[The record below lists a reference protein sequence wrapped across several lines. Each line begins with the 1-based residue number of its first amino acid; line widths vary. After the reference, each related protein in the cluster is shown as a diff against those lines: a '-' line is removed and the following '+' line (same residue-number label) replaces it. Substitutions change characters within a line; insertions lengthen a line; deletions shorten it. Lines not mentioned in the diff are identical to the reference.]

1 MPVHNTDVAEMFDRM
16 ADLLEI
22 QGANRFRVRSYR
34 DASRTVSSLSA
45 DLADLV
51 ERGEDLTELS
61 GIGDSLAG
69 KIEQMVETGTV
80 DQLEE
85 LESEVPLG
93 LRDMMNVEGLGP
105 KRVKSI
111 WEELGAESLD
121 ELESLAR
128 EGRIREI
135 EGFGPKTEQN
145 ILEGIGRARA
155 DRGRTRIDIAE
166 QRAEAVIDHL
176 RQLEE
181 VERVVGA
188 GSYRRREETV
198 GDLDVLVVCEDS
210 DRVMEEFVG
219 YEDVVEVV
227 SQGTTRSTVYLRGD
241 FQVDLRVVPGESYGA
256 AMKYFTGSK
265 EHNVACRQRGIE
277 RDLKINE
284 YGVFRG
290 DEEERVG
297 GADEEE
303 IYELIDMEYVPPELR
318 EARGEVEAA
327 ADGELPELVEV
338 DEIRGEL
345 HSHTTASDGGNE
357 LREMVEAA
365 REFGHDYLGITDHSK
380 AMTVAGGLDADE
392 LREQMERIDALDDEY
407 ADFTILKGCEVDI
420 LEDGELDLPDD
431 VLAELD
437 YTVCSIHSQFG
448 LDREEQTARL
458 VRAIEHPQ
466 CDIVGHL
473 TGRMIGKRE
482 GYDVN
487 VERVLEAAAENGCMP
502 EINGQPERLD
512 LKDIHV
518 KMAREMGLKVV
529 VTTDAHGTDHFRF
542 LRYGVDQAR
551 RGWLG
556 AEDVAN
562 TRSVEEFLA
571 ELSGD

>member
-327 ADGELPELVEV
+327 ADG
-338 DEIRGEL
+338 
-345 HSHTTASDGGNE
+345 S
-357 LREMVEAA
+357 
-365 REFGHDYLGITDHSK
+365 
-380 AMTVAGGLDADE
+380 
-392 LREQMERIDALDDEY
+392 
-407 ADFTILKGCEVDI
+407 
-420 LEDGELDLPDD
+420 
-431 VLAELD
+431 
-437 YTVCSIHSQFG
+437 
-448 LDREEQTARL
+448 
-458 VRAIEHPQ
+458 
-466 CDIVGHL
+466 
-473 TGRMIGKRE
+473 
-482 GYDVN
+482 
-487 VERVLEAAAENGCMP
+487 
-502 EINGQPERLD
+502 
-512 LKDIHV
+512 
-518 KMAREMGLKVV
+518 
-529 VTTDAHGTDHFRF
+529 
-542 LRYGVDQAR
+542 
-551 RGWLG
+551 
-556 AEDVAN
+556 
-562 TRSVEEFLA
+562 
-571 ELSGD
+571 